1 MRVRILNTAAFLFFK
16 LFQQLVNFE
25 THGMQVLFMQI
36 CTRLAAAQEVIM
48 NISIG
53 APDIKLLSVPKF
65 TAPAVTM
72 PDSCRSSSL
81 FWL

>member
-1 MRVRILNTAAFLFFK
+1 MRLRILNTSAFSFCK

-36 CTRLAAAQEVIM
+36 CTRLEAAQEVIM

-53 APDIKLLSVPKF
+53 APDIKLLSVSKF
-65 TAPAVTM
+65 TAPAATM
-72 PDSCRSSSL
+72 PDSCRSSPL

>member
-1 MRVRILNTAAFLFFK
+1 MRLRILNTSAFSFFK

-25 THGMQVLFMQI
+25 THGMQVLFIQI
-36 CTRLAAAQEVIM
+36 CTRLAAQEVIM

-53 APDIKLLSVPKF
+53 APDRKLLSVPKF
-65 TAPAVTM
+65 TAPAGTM